1 MMSAGQEGATRR
13 EAAVRARYVQS
24 SVEVMSPGRMIVA
37 LYDRLLLDLE
47 RAQKAIGAG
56 EHATTHECLIHA
68 QTIIAELHDSLDVEQ
83 WPAGQHLASLYLFV
97 YNELVTANLEK
108 DTTRV
113 ASCRGLIIP
122 LRDAWREAAG
132 IVQSGSGTGSA

>member
-1 MMSAGQEGATRR
+1 MMPAGQEGATRR
-13 EAAVRARYVQS
+13 QAAMRAKYVES
-24 SVEVMSPGRMIVA
+24 TVEVMSPGRMIVA

-47 RAQKAIGAG
+47 RAHTAIKAS
-56 EHATTHECLIHA
+56 EHTTSHECLIHA
-68 QTIIAELHDSLDVEQ
+68 QTIVAELHDSLDVEQ

-108 DTTRV
+108 DAKRV
-113 ASCRGLIIP
+113 AACRGLIIP

-132 IVQSGSGTGSA
+132 IVQSGSGTT